1 MYPVVVLAVILFA
14 LWLAAVVTHFIVSA
28 AIHILL
34 GAAVALFII
43 GVMLGRRTAGS

>member
-1 MYPVVVLAVILFA
+1 MYALIALAVVLLA
-14 LWLAAVVTHFIVSA
+14 LWLAAVVTHFVVGA

-43 GVMLGRRTAGS
+43 GVVLGRRTASS